1 MQDEASQT
9 DGSTGAW
16 EAMAPVYDRF
26 AAGYEYES
34 WLADLVA
41 QLERH
46 GLQRGRLLDVA
57 CGTGMSFL
65 PMLAGGWEVTGC
77 DSSSAMLQ
85 QARGKSDSARLEV
98 ADMRALPRF
107 GRFDLVWA
115 LGNSLNCLLDGEE
128 LRAALTGMRRNLSP
142 HGLLMFDLSTLLVYR
157 TLFAEQWTREH
168 DGLRFIWTGEAAA
181 DVEPGSICMAKL
193 ATEKDQAGRL
203 ELCVHRHRHFPEAGV
218 REAIADAGLECL
230 DVFGHH
236 YDGAFKRPLNEAE
249 HTTAVYI
256 ARTAR

>member
-1 MQDEASQT
+1 MQGKSRT
-9 DGSTGAW
+9 GGSTAAW
-16 EAMAPVYDRF
+16 EAMAPVYDLF

-41 QLERH
+41 QLEHH

-65 PMLAGGWEVTGC
+65 PMLAHGWEVTGC
-77 DSSSAMLQ
+77 DSSAAMLQ
-85 QARGKSDSARLEV
+85 QARGKTDSARLAV
-98 ADMRALPRF
+98 ADMRALPSF

-142 HGLLMFDLSTLLVYR
+142 HGLLMFDLSALLVYR

-168 DGLRFIWTGEAAA
+168 DGLRFIWAGQAPP
-181 DVEPGSICMAKL
+181 DVAPGSICTAKL
-193 ATEKDQAGRL
+193 ATEDDQDHRH
-203 ELCVHRHRHFPEAGV
+203 ELCVHRHRHFPEAEV
-218 REAIADAGLECL
+218 RSAIADAGLECL
-230 DVFGHH
+230 DTFGHY
-236 YDGAFKRPLNEAE
+236 YDGVFKRPLNEAE
-249 HTTAVYI
+249 QTTAVYI
-256 ARTAR
+256 AGIAR